1 MRLIAPIG
9 SGFQQLTYAT
19 HHLFGS
25 ISRCQITFASR
36 DNTIFA
42 LVGANDSIAQF
53 RFLCADVLQ
62 CKTLFTQGIEERAIG
77 DQMAG
82 MMSHMHNLRQ

>member
-1 MRLIAPIG
+1 LPPIG

-36 DNTIFA
+36 DNTIFD
-42 LVGANDSIAQF
+42 LVGRQRFDAQF
-53 RFLCADVLQ
+53 RSLCADVLQ

-82 MMSHMHNLRQ
+82 MMSHIYNLRQYA

>member
-1 MRLIAPIG
+1 L
-9 SGFQQLTYAT
+9 
-19 HHLFGS
+19 
-25 ISRCQITFASR
+25 
-36 DNTIFA
+36 D
-42 LVGANDSIAQF
+42 AQF
-53 RFLCADVLQ
+53 RSLCADALQ

>member
-1 MRLIAPIG
+1 L
-9 SGFQQLTYAT
+9 
-19 HHLFGS
+19 
-25 ISRCQITFASR
+25 
-36 DNTIFA
+36 
-42 LVGANDSIAQF
+42 
-53 RFLCADVLQ
+53 ADTLQ